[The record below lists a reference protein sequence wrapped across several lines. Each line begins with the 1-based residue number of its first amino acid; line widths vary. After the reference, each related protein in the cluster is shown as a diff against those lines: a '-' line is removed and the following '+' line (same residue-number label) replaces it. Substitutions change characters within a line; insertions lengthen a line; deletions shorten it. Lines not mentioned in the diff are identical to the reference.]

1 MDISIRQEEER
12 DFARVEA
19 LTREAFWNLYRPGC
33 DEHYLVHMM
42 RGHPDVIN
50 ELNHVAEIDDVLVGS
65 IMYTRSHVINEK
77 NEVMETVTF
86 GPLCVHPDH
95 QRVGIGTSLIEH
107 TRKLVEQKK
116 YPAIIILGDPHNYCK
131 HGFRNG
137 KDCRISTMD
146 GKHPLGLLVLELQ
159 KGVFDDHDW
168 RFKESDVYAID
179 EDKAIAYD
187 QSLPY
192 KQKSTAYSQELF
204 SMLIRSFVE

>member
-1 MDISIRQEEER
+1 MHVAIRTEEER

-33 DEHYLVHMM
+33 DEHYLVHVMN
-42 RGHPDVIN
+42 GHPDCID
-50 ELNHVAEIDDVLVGS
+50 ELNHVAVIDDEIVGS
-65 IMYTRSHVINEK
+65 IRYTKSHVTDENDER
-77 NEVMETVTF
+77 VETVTF

-95 QRVGIGTSLIEH
+95 QRVGIGTRLIEH
-107 TRKLVEQKK
+107 TKELVIQKK
-116 YPAIIILGDPHNYCK
+116 YPAIIIFGDPHNYCK

-159 KGVFDDHDW
+159 KGIFDNHDW
-168 RFKESDVYAID
+168 RFEESKVYEID
-179 EDKAIAYD
+179 EDEAIAYD
-187 QSLPY
+187 RSLPY
-192 KQKSTAYSQELF
+192 KEKSTAYSQELF